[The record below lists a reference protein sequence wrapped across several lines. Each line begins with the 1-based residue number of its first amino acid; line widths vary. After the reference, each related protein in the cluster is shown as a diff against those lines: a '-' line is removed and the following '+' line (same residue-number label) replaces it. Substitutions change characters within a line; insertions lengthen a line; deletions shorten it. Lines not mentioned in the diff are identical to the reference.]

1 LTFANLSA
9 FCFSR
14 DVSQKKKKKK
24 RTRRRRCRLLKN
36 LLFYTNT
43 KTKNQKTKNQKQKI
57 GPSTLARGAATL
69 REVSHPV
76 ATN

>member
-24 RTRRRRCRLLKN
+24 KEEEEEEN
-36 LLFYTNT
+36 
-43 KTKNQKTKNQKQKI
+43 
-57 GPSTLARGAATL
+57 AM
-69 REVSHPV
+69 
-76 ATN
+76 